1 MPPGRARPSL
11 FIGSSTEGLDFA
23 RAARA
28 CLESDAE
35 VTLWNE
41 GVFAL
46 GQTFIEGL
54 TEAVSRF
61 DFALLVLT
69 PDDLVQ
75 SRAAESIGPRDN
87 VLFELGLFMGRL
99 GRERTFILHRAEPGL
114 RLPSDLAGLS
124 TAQYHWP
131 RADGNHRA
139 AVAAACD
146 RMRGAIRLQGI
157 LQDGG
162 EDAGR
167 AGLDFSRVEER
178 GGEMW
183 TSVAGCE
190 IRIVRGRV
198 EEVPGDSR
206 TAVVLPCNEYFDD
219 HCAHD
224 TKSAM
229 GAYVNR
235 VFEGRVGE
243 FIELCKQ
250 ECLYRHGPGVEEQ
263 KTADERALSFGAG
276 KSVLLLNPLGNSVP
290 VALISTSTQRCGQGI
305 AAKIS
310 YLFDGICDLVSRLV
324 DARLNRVVMPIL
336 GAGHGRIDASLALV
350 GLLLAVAEA
359 ARYAQ
364 GGQPLRSV
372 TIVVFQR
379 DAASPAEVDPVVI
392 RRALALAGSRE

>member
-1 MPPGRARPSL
+1 M

-28 CLESDAE
+28 CLETDAE
-35 VTLWNE
+35 VTLWDE
-41 GVFAL
+41 GAFAL

-75 SRAAESIGPRDN
+75 SRTSESFGPRDN

-99 GRERTFILHRAEPGL
+99 GRERTFILHRAEPEL

-131 RADGNHRA
+131 RADQNHRA
-139 AVAAACD
+139 AVAVACD
-146 RMRGAIRLQGI
+146 RIRGGIRLQG
-157 LQDGG
+157 LLEEAG

-167 AGLDFSRVEER
+167 AGLDFSRVEES
-178 GGEMW
+178 GGVMW

-198 EEVPGDSR
+198 EDGAGDSG
-206 TAVVLPCNEYFDD
+206 TVVVLPCNEYFDD
-219 HCAHD
+219 RCVYD
-224 TKSAM
+224 TKSAL

-235 VFEGRVGE
+235 VFEGRADE
-243 FIELCKQ
+243 FIAISKQ
-250 ECLYRHGPGVEEQ
+250 ECLRRLGPGVERQ

-276 KSVLLLNPLGNSVP
+276 KAVLLLNPLGSRVP
-290 VALISTSTQRCGQGI
+290 VALLSTTTQRCGEGL
-305 AAKIS
+305 AARIS
-310 YLFDGICDLVSRLV
+310 FLFDGICDLVSRLV
-324 DARLNRVVMPIL
+324 DARLNQVVMPIL

-359 ARYAQ
+359 ARYAP

-379 DAASPAEVDPVVI
+379 DTGSPAEVDPVVV
-392 RRALALAGSRE
+392 RRALALIGSRE